1 VTDAIGGLP
10 KPASDA
16 RYPLG
21 SNPSFIDVVRS
32 VAPESLASAS
42 GGQPSSPGLAPLQ
55 VPHGTTV
62 LALRFDTG
70 VVMAGDRR
78 AVEGFS
84 IADERIEKV
93 FPADEY
99 STVAIAGA
107 AGQATEIVRLFQTE
121 LEHYEKVEGERLS
134 LEGKANRLAQM
145 IRANFPMALQGLVVV
160 PLFAGYDTRRREG
173 RIYRY
178 DVTGGRWEEADY
190 HATGSGGVHARGT
203 LKKRWRQG
211 LDRAVAV
218 RVAVEALW
226 DASQEDV
233 ATGGPMPARGVFPS
247 VKVVTEAGIEVVS
260 DDELRSAVEW
270 ILDTAGQVPTWVATS
285 PAREEHDVPGASH
298 GGGEAG
304 ASHDA
309 GDGEDV

>member
-1 VTDAIGGLP
+1 VTDPAGGLP
-10 KPASDA
+10 RPASDT

-21 SNPSFIDVVRS
+21 SNPSFADVVRS
-32 VAPESLASAS
+32 MAPESLQAA
-42 GGQPSSPGLAPLQ
+42 GGQSQAPAGGSGHGPGAI
-55 VPHGTTV
+55 PHGTTV
-62 LALRFDTG
+62 LALRFHGG

-160 PLFAGYDTRRREG
+160 PLFAGFDVRRGEG

-203 LKKRWRQG
+203 LKKRWRVG
-211 LDRAVAV
+211 LDRAAAV
-218 RVAVEALW
+218 RAAVEALW

-233 ATGGPMPARGVFPS
+233 ATGGPNPARGVFPS
-247 VKVVTEAGIEVVS
+247 VKVVTEGGIDVIS
-260 DDELRSAVEW
+260 DEELRSVVAS
-270 ILDTAGQVPTWVATS
+270 ILEDAGQTPTWVASS
-285 PAREEHDVPGASH
+285 PAREEHDVPGATH
-298 GGGEAG
+298 APGEEA
-304 ASHDA
+304 
-309 GDGEDV
+309 